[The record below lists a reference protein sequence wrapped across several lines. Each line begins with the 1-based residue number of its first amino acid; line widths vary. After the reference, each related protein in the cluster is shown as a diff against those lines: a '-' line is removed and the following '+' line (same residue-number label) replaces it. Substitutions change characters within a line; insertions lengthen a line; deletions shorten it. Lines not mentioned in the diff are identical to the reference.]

1 MPQASSL
8 RSWGLCAVVAATLA
22 LPPVAPLRAQSL
34 GLGEPG
40 DQTPVEVLA
49 DNGIEWMRDGKRFVA
64 RGNASAKRGDT
75 TVYADTLTAHY
86 REIAGGKTE
95 LWRLDA
101 DGHTRIASPTETA
114 TGDNAVYDIDSSVMV
129 LTGKPLVKLV
139 TPDTTVTA
147 KTSLEYWNLKK
158 MAVARGDAVVVRD
171 QRRLQADTLTAYFA
185 DGATKKTAA
194 KPAKASGTNKGGDLE
209 IVDAF
214 GHVVITTKTEVVT
227 GDRGRYNL
235 KTGIATVLDNVTLTR
250 GTDSLKGEYAVVDMN
265 SGVSTLYARAPGAKT
280 DKPAQVRGVFVP
292 KKAEP
297 VPGATP

>member
-1 MPQASSL
+1 MPQANSL
-8 RSWGLCAVVAATLA
+8 RSWGLCAVVLAAVA
-22 LPPVAPLRAQSL
+22 LPPGTPARAQSL
-34 GLGEPG
+34 GLGAPG

-86 REIAGGKTE
+86 RETQGGKSE

-101 DGHTRIASPTETA
+101 DGHTRITTPTETA
-114 TGDNAVYDIDSSVMV
+114 TGDNAVYDIDSGVMV
-129 LTGKPLVKLV
+129 LTGKPVSKLV
-139 TPDTTVTA
+139 TPDTTITA
-147 KTSLEYWNLKK
+147 KTSLEYWNLKR
-158 MAVARGDAVVVRD
+158 MAVARGDALVVRD

-185 DGATKKTAA
+185 DGAKRKTPA
-194 KPAKASGTNKGGDLE
+194 KPAKSGTQNSGDLE
-209 IVDAF
+209 TVDAF

-227 GDRGRYNL
+227 GDRGRYNV
-235 KTGIATVLDNVTLTR
+235 KTGVATILDNVTLTR
-250 GTDSLKGEYAVVDMN
+250 GTDSLKGQYAVVNMN

-297 VPGATP
+297 LPGATP

>member
-1 MPQASSL
+1 MPHASNL
-8 RSWGLCAVVAATLA
+8 RSWGLCAVVLAAMA
-22 LPPVAPLRAQSL
+22 LPPAAARAQSL
-34 GLGEPG
+34 GLGDAG

-75 TVYADTLTAHY
+75 TVFADSLTAHY
-86 REIAGGKTE
+86 RESDGGKNE

-114 TGDNAVYDIDSSVMV
+114 TGDNAIYDIDSGVMV
-129 LTGKPLVKLV
+129 LTGKPGVKLV
-139 TPDTTVTA
+139 TPDTTITA
-147 KTSLEYWNLKK
+147 KTSLEYWNLKR
-158 MAVARGDAVVVRD
+158 MAVARGDALVVRD

-185 DGATKKTAA
+185 DGATKKAAA
-194 KPAKASGTNKGGDLE
+194 KPTKSGKTQGGDLE
-209 IVDAF
+209 TVDAF

-235 KTGIATVLDNVTLTR
+235 KTGIATILDNVTLTR
-250 GTDSLKGEYAVVDMN
+250 GQDSLKGQYAVVDMN
-265 SGVSTLYARAPGAKT
+265 SGVSTLYARAPGAKG

-292 KKAEP
+292 KKADP
-297 VPGATP
+297 IPGATP

>member
-1 MPQASSL
+1 MRQANSL
-8 RSWGLCAVVAATLA
+8 RSWCLCAVVLAAMA
-22 LPPVAPLRAQSL
+22 LPPMQPARAQSL

-40 DQTPVEVLA
+40 DQTQIEVLA

-86 REIAGGKTE
+86 RETDGGKSE

-114 TGDNAVYDIDSSVMV
+114 TGDNAVYDIDSGVMV
-129 LTGKPLVKLV
+129 LTGKPVSKLV
-139 TPDTTVTA
+139 TPDTTITA
-147 KTSLEYWNLKK
+147 KTSLEYWNLKR

-194 KPAKASGTNKGGDLE
+194 KPARSGGTQGGDLE
-209 IVDAF
+209 TVDAF

-235 KTGIATVLDNVTLTR
+235 KTGVATILDNVTLTR
-250 GTDSLKGEYAVVDMN
+250 GTDSLKGQYAVVDMN

>member
-1 MPQASSL
+1 
-8 RSWGLCAVVAATLA
+8 
-22 LPPVAPLRAQSL
+22 
-34 GLGEPG
+34 
-40 DQTPVEVLA
+40 VLA

-86 REIAGGKTE
+86 RETQGGKSE

-101 DGHTRIASPTETA
+101 DGHTRITTPTETA
-114 TGDNAVYDIDSSVMV
+114 TGDNAVYDIDSGVMV
-129 LTGKPLVKLV
+129 LTGKPVSKLV
-139 TPDTTVTA
+139 TPDTTITA
-147 KTSLEYWNLKK
+147 KTSLEYWNLKR
-158 MAVARGDAVVVRD
+158 MAVARGDALVVRD

-185 DGATKKTAA
+185 DGAKRKTPA
-194 KPAKASGTNKGGDLE
+194 KPAKSGTQNSGDLE
-209 IVDAF
+209 TVDAF

-227 GDRGRYNL
+227 GDRGRYNV
-235 KTGIATVLDNVTLTR
+235 KTGVATILDNVTLTR
-250 GTDSLKGEYAVVDMN
+250 GTDSLKGQYAVVNMN

-297 VPGATP
+297 LPGATP